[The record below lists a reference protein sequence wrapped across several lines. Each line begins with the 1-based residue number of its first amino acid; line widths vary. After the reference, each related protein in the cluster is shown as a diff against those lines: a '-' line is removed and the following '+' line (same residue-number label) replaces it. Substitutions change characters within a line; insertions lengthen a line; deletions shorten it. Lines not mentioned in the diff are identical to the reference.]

1 MCGWYGEKKKLD
13 DISCSHS
20 AHFVL
25 VGNHSIRKTCISN
38 LAASK
43 LLSDEEIRMFAGHKD
58 ISTTQQSYIF
68 ATEPLEDR
76 VSAYEAAI
84 SGKMPD
90 VNVFKGFKQFK
101 NKKARKP

>member
-1 MCGWYGEKKKLD
+1 MRGLTIENCEMNYN
-13 DISCSHS
+13 
-20 AHFVL
+20 F
-25 VGNHSIRKTCISN
+25 
-38 LAASK
+38 
-43 LLSDEEIRMFAGHKD
+43 M
-58 ISTTQQSYIF
+58 TTQQSYIF

>member
-1 MCGWYGEKKKLD
+1 MESMTIKK
-13 DISCSHS
+13 
-20 AHFVL
+20 
-25 VGNHSIRKTCISN
+25 
-38 LAASK
+38 
-43 LLSDEEIRMFAGHKD
+43 SDGAGRIFEIGLFAGHKD

-90 VNVFKGFKQFK
+90 VNVFKGVQTV
-101 NKKARKP
+101 

>member
-1 MCGWYGEKKKLD
+1 M
-13 DISCSHS
+13 
-20 AHFVL
+20 
-25 VGNHSIRKTCISN
+25 
-38 LAASK
+38 
-43 LLSDEEIRMFAGHKD
+43 SDEEIRMFAGHKD

-90 VNVFKGFKQFK
+90 VNVFKGVQTV
-101 NKKARKP
+101 